1 MTLKLTI
8 SRWLSPKNRP
18 SQQEQLILHTMQV
31 EEDHI
36 LVRFS
41 QPIEYLTLTPEQ
53 AFRWAEMLLY
63 QAGTIRR
70 DQKGTST

>member
-1 MTLKLTI
+1 
-8 SRWLSPKNRP
+8 
-18 SQQEQLILHTMQV
+18 MQV
-31 EEDHI
+31 EGDHI

-41 QPIEYLTLTPEQ
+41 EPIEYLTLTPEQ

-70 DQKGTST
+70 NQKGTST